1 MFFMSKLNLHHNA
14 TDKLKQ
20 QGGRKRREAG
30 RKKGRK
36 RREREMEYRTGK
48 GRKRGSGGSR
58 KRRRNGKRGINKMS
72 SCDWLPHQVNICVQ
86 FFDLYLQNIHIS
98 ITCTVYCSS

>member
-36 RREREMEYRTGK
+36 RRKMEYRTGK
-48 GRKRGSGGSR
+48 GRKRGSW

-72 SCDWLPHQVNICVQ
+72 SCDFSSLI
-86 FFDLYLQNIHIS
+86 Y
-98 ITCTVYCSS
+98 TCRTFTSASTALFTALANTLTVAELLMI